1 MRGTVGRDERRQ
13 KFIQITPMNI
23 SYSLSTQQNAKRIE
37 KKEKQKMSEKNLFNI
52 KEFSTYRTLLFLMLK
67 RIL

>member
-1 MRGTVGRDERRQ
+1 MRGTGGRDERRR

-37 KKEKQKMSEKNLFNI
+37 KKAKNEREKFI
-52 KEFSTYRTLLFLMLK
+52 
-67 RIL
+67 